1 MRSRSG
7 SASAPSAAPVSTPN
21 NREPGARPIA
31 GNTTRKPEMNQKELI
46 SAIMS
51 ETSMSKVSVTR
62 ALEGLESVA
71 KKELAEGNE
80 VTLPGIGKL
89 LVHSRPARS
98 GRNPAT
104 GAVIQIAAKNVVQFR
119 PSASLSAAV

>member
-1 MRSRSG
+1 
-7 SASAPSAAPVSTPN
+7 
-21 NREPGARPIA
+21 
-31 GNTTRKPEMNQKELI
+31 MNQKELI

-80 VTLPGIGKL
+80 VTLPGMGKL
-89 LVHSRPARS
+89 VVHSRPARS

-104 GAVIQIAAKNVVQFR
+104 GAVIQIAAKKVVQFR
-119 PSASLSAAV
+119 PSASLSASV